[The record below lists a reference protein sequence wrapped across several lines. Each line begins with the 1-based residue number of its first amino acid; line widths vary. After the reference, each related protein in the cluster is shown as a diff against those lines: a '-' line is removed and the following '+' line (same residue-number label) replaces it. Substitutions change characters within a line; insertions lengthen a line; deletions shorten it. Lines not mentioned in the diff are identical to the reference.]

1 VPVLLFSLLFSTVLS
16 AQEPTSYLDPGEVYE
31 APDPNTPYEG
41 DFNPN
46 LLLRA
51 CDAPKVESKAVIW
64 YNSYIMAHVT
74 LREVGG
80 RPITLNVQGLEAN
93 TVAVTPVENQLFL
106 NQLAPNALYELK
118 SVNSCGEPI
127 VLATIS
133 TYPYNRGSGIE
144 VSDKLFRALT
154 EYTKPEGQQTGLHV
168 YLQNL
173 NDVDLYERV
182 AFAQRYLLGGTRLPD
197 NTYGTFPM
205 ATIQTTVNPPG
216 GEIRQECQCDFVI
229 NRSLVAVPDKIVGN
243 LEVDD
248 QVHNGIEGPM
258 DKNGRWWINRT
269 DEGPAKKYEL
279 YSDGVNNGSNVQ
291 KQSKLYGLAPNQ
303 DSKSPNYAQT
313 GYILLCVGYP
323 GVLPKDCAC
332 SKSIRASFGYT
343 AEVEA
348 RANIVRARPGAKR
361 SAAIAQEYAI
371 GYTIR
376 NNGSSYDVQIVDA
389 GLVTATAKCE
399 GGLPAM
405 AIVDG
410 ALLVIGIINAI
421 KDGAFEDYNPNAGQ
435 VNGIRNQIEAYIDK
449 YGQGYDC
456 TSGSNKQTLLQK
468 ETNLTLNA
476 NETVFVCIASG
487 TALQIEG
494 KRSWKNHAKSTSS
507 FHLTS
512 AILGGYQGN
521 SPNFCCNDYA
531 AQWVWGSQLGDDSSL
546 AAMVRSFVNLQ
557 LPFTLNRS
565 VNDVPVPQNTLPIN
579 TEIGHATGDFTG
591 CQFGEIPIQPS
602 NQ

>member
-1 VPVLLFSLLFSTVLS
+1 MPVVLLSMLLSTVLS

-31 APDPNTPYEG
+31 APDPNSEYEG
-41 DFNPN
+41 DYNPN

-51 CDAPKVESKAVIW
+51 CSAPQVESKAVIW

-74 LREVGG
+74 LSDVGG
-80 RPITLNVQGLEAN
+80 RPITLNVQGLEGN
-93 TVAVTPVENQLFL
+93 TFAVAPVENQLFL
-106 NQLAPNALYELK
+106 NQLAPNVLYELK

-216 GEIRQECQCDFVI
+216 GETRQECQCDFVI
-229 NRSLVAVPDKIVGN
+229 NRSVVAVPDMNPYN

-248 QVHNGIEGPM
+248 QVRNGIGGPM
-258 DKNGRWWINRT
+258 DKNGRWWMNRI
-269 DEGPAKKYEL
+269 DEGPAKKYAL
-279 YSDGVNNGSNVQ
+279 HSDGIHNGNNAQ
-291 KQSKLYGLAPNQ
+291 KLDKFYGLQSTQESP
-303 DSKSPNYAQT
+303 SPNYAQNSFK
-313 GYILLCVGYP
+313 LLCVKYP
-323 GVLPKDCAC
+323 DLLPEDCAC
-332 SKSIRASFGYT
+332 SKTIRASYGYT

-348 RANIVRARPGAKR
+348 RAEIVRGGAGSR
-361 SAAIAQEYAI
+361 RAAAIAQEYAVA
-371 GYTIR
+371 YTVTKKS
-376 NNGSSYDVQIVDA
+376 NNLNVQIIDA

-399 GGLPAM
+399 GGLPPM

-410 ALLVIGIINAI
+410 ALLAIGVVNAV
-421 KDGAFEDYNPNAGQ
+421 KDGVFKDFNPNSSQ
-435 VNGIRNQIEAYIDK
+435 VTGIRNQIEAYIDK
-449 YGQGYDC
+449 YGKEYDC
-456 TSGSNKQTLLQK
+456 KSGSNKQSLLQK
-468 ETNLTLNA
+468 EVNLTLNA
-476 NETVFVCIASG
+476 NETAYVCIASG
-487 TALQIEG
+487 TAFRIEG
-494 KRSWKNHAKSTSS
+494 KRAWKNHAKSTSS
-507 FHLTS
+507 FYLSTVIS
-512 AILGGYQGN
+512 GGYQGN
-521 SPNFCCNDYA
+521 TPNFCCNDYA
-531 AQWVWGSQLGDDSSL
+531 GQWIWASQLGDDSSL
-546 AAMVRSFVNLQ
+546 AAIVRHFIHIQ

-565 VNDVPVPQNTLPIN
+565 VNDVPVPQNTLPVN
-579 TEIGHATGDFTG
+579 TEMGHAVGDFTG
-591 CQFGEIPIQPS
+591 CQFGEIPIQPAH
-602 NQ
+602 